1 MEPIWLGA
9 GLYTPEIRS
18 LVETLNFNNY
28 QVWPNTF
35 VHIVYKFSFT
45 EVIVKRGIVEFH

>member
-1 MEPIWLGA
+1 MEHIWLGA

-18 LVETLNFNNY
+18 LVETAEFNN
-28 QVWPNTF
+28 WPNTF